1 MMLELVQIIP
11 AWIFLAIYF
20 VIVSALLI
28 AFFSMFAG
36 PVSWL
41 ERRIAGR
48 IMSRIGPNRVGPQG
62 VIQWLCDGL
71 KNWLK
76 EDLIPN
82 DADGLLF
89 RFAPY
94 PVFVGVT
101 LTMVTLPFSS
111 LLIGT
116 DLNVGLLYIVG
127 VWGLVV
133 IGLLAAGWGSGS
145 KWSLLGGMRSAAQ
158 MVSYEIPL
166 VLSMT
171 VPVLMSGSLSLQTII
186 SSQGAHPT
194 DWYVFSSPFA
204 FAAFVIFLIAGVAEG
219 NRTPFDLPEAE
230 SELVAGY
237 ATEYSGMRFLFF
249 FFAEWGNIYVVSALV
264 ATLFWG
270 GWQIPASWRAW
281 AEGQGWA
288 MPHVL
293 ELLVFQAKTW
303 VWVFLIIQL
312 RWTLPR
318 LRVDQLMTVS
328 WKYLTPLSIA
338 ALLGAA
344 VWMVIFPS
352 GWLFMQYLLFFS
364 AVALAGYFVWRV
376 IWQLRFTKSRADIN
390 WMI

>member
-1 MMLELVQIIP
+1 M
-11 AWIFLAIYF
+11 
-20 VIVSALLI
+20 
-28 AFFSMFAG
+28 
-36 PVSWL
+36 
-41 ERRIAGR
+41 
-48 IMSRIGPNRVGPQG
+48 
-62 VIQWLCDGL
+62 
-71 KNWLK
+71 
-76 EDLIPN
+76 
-82 DADGLLF
+82 
-89 RFAPY
+89 
-94 PVFVGVT
+94 
-101 LTMVTLPFSS
+101 
-111 LLIGT
+111 
-116 DLNVGLLYIVG
+116 
-127 VWGLVV
+127 
-133 IGLLAAGWGSGS
+133 
-145 KWSLLGGMRSAAQ
+145 
-158 MVSYEIPL
+158 
-166 VLSMT
+166 
-171 VPVLMSGSLSLQTII
+171 
-186 SSQGAHPT
+186 
-194 DWYVFSSPFA
+194 
-204 FAAFVIFLIAGVAEG
+204 IFLIAAVAEG

-249 FFAEWGNIYVVSALV
+249 FFAEWGNIYVTSALV

-270 GWQIPASWRAW
+270 GWQIPLSWRAW

-338 ALLGAA
+338 ALLGSA
-344 VWMVIFPS
+344 VWMVIFPT